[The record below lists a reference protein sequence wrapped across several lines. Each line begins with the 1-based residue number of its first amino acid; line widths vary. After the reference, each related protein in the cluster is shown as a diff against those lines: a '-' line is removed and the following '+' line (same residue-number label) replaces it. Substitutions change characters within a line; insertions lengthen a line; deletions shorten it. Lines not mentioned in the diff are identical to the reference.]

1 MPGRPYARLVQRIVL
16 VMAEYGVDDSPLWS
30 RGGFED
36 AGLVD
41 AGSLGLSE
49 GLRTRLRAWN
59 DAYDDRPEPDFA
71 WPSDAAAVA
80 HRTESFA
87 LASAVQLELGDDT
100 VVWCGA
106 GDGIDC
112 WTESGRWVLLSADRH
127 GTDVEH
133 RVDGRAD
140 VRTVLEAGA
149 WSQSARAVMAWRA
162 RTERAGGAAGDA
174 ASRALGLRAA
184 GQLQADLGL
193 GARVLFLGG
202 ARG

>member
-1 MPGRPYARLVQRIVL
+1 MLRTVL
-16 VMAEYGVDDSPLWS
+16 VMAEYGVDDSPLWA

-36 AGLVD
+36 AGLVE
-41 AGSLGLSE
+41 ARSLGLST
-49 GLRTRLRAWN
+49 GLRARLRDWN
-59 DAYDDRPEPDFA
+59 DADDGLPEPDFA
-71 WPSDAAAVA
+71 WPSDAAAVT
-80 HRTESFA
+80 HRTEAFA

-140 VRTVLEAGA
+140 VRTVLEAGG
-149 WSQSARAVMAWRA
+149 WSQAARAVVAWRA
-162 RTERAGGAAGDA
+162 MTERAGGPSGDA
-174 ASRALGLRAA
+174 ASRALGLRTA
-184 GQLQADLGL
+184 GQLQADLGH

-202 ARG
+202 AHG